1 MLGKSLGNLSAWK
14 SLLKSDSKHGRRPI
28 LNTIQVTPR
37 RGRVVVV
44 LEFGETGFR
53 WWNRDALEK
62 LNKAP
67 VSRHDDDRLLLWG
80 LVEDKL
86 DKE

>member
-1 MLGKSLGNLSAWK
+1 M
-14 SLLKSDSKHGRRPI
+14 
-28 LNTIQVTPR
+28 
-37 RGRVVVV
+37 VV
-44 LEFGETGFR
+44 LEFAETGFR